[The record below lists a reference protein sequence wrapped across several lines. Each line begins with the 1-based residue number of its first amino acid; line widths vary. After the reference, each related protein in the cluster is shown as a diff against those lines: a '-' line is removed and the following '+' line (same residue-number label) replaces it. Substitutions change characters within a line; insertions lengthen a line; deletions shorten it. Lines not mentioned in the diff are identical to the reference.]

1 MPNVLPRASSIPTKS
16 VKALAIDRRRI
27 MRAAKQLE
35 PDFDK
40 RVNWFLFDPIYEFGG
55 LTGEELLKRSEA
67 ELLLDMLR
75 AIASGERDAMA
86 IDPMS

>member
-1 MPNVLPRASSIPTKS
+1 MPNVLPRASSISTRF

-35 PDFDK
+35 PDFEK
-40 RVNWFLFDPIYEFGG
+40 RINWFLFDPIYEFGG
-55 LTGEELLKRSEA
+55 LTGEELLKKGEA
-67 ELLLDMLR
+67 DLLLDMLR
-75 AIASGERDAMA
+75 AIASGERDATP